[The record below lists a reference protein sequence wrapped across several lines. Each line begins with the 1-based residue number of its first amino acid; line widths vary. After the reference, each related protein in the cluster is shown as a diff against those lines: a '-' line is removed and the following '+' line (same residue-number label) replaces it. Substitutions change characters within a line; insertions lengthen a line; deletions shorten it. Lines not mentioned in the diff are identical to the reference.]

1 LGADG
6 GFRYC
11 PDPNFSGTDQFTYQ
25 ASDGALFSNIATVTF
40 SVTALN
46 NAPVANDDAYSTAE
60 DVELTA
66 LAPGVLGNDTD
77 PNGDP
82 LTAVLV
88 GGPSNGLLTLNADGS
103 FTYTSAAGF
112 VGTETFTYY
121 AKDVT
126 PISARNVAV
135 TVTIA
140 VNQPLPVPPYTV
152 TIDPLKTPANLGS
165 AVPID
170 WEVRNAAGVRL
181 VSLSTLTTME
191 SVFNGP
197 VPQGGC
203 VASSTGARALLYSPA
218 SGATGGSNFRIL
230 GQGYRFNW
238 DSTTAVPT
246 GPGCYTILL
255 TFDDGAT
262 ARMTTAVQLR

>member
-1 LGADG
+1 MVPLFTDG
-6 GFRYC
+6 PG
-11 PDPNFSGTDQFTYQ
+11 PASNFST
-25 ASDGALFSNIATVTF
+25 ITVE
-40 SVTALN
+40 N
-46 NAPVANDDAYSTAE
+46 DAPVAVADSYTA
-60 DVELTA
+60 VSGVQLSVA
-66 LAPGVLGNDTD
+66 ARGVLTNDTD
-77 PNGDP
+77 TDSPLAS
-82 LTAVLV
+82 LTAVLAT
-88 GGPSNGLLTLNADGS
+88 GPTHAAAFTLNADGS